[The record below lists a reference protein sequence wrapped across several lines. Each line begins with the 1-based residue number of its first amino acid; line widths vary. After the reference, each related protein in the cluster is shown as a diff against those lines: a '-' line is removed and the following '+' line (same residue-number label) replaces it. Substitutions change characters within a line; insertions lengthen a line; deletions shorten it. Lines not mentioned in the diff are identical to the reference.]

1 MSSDIIIV
9 SGLPRSGTSLMM
21 QMLAKGGIDAVT
33 DEIRAADT
41 DNPRGYYEFEKVKK
55 IKEDITWIPETRGK
69 VVKMV
74 SQLLFDLPPG
84 ESYRIIFMQRDLDEM
99 LQSQEKM
106 LERLNRPAAPRDEIK
121 RAFIKHL
128 DRLRDWLGKQPNMQ
142 VLYVTYSDLIAEPDE
157 QAKRVAEFLGGQLD
171 TLAMVQAVDP
181 SLYRNRRGIGDGA
194 AGGDS
199 GSSD

>member
-21 QMLAKGGIDAVT
+21 QMLAQGGIDAVT

-55 IKEDITWIPETRGK
+55 IKEDVSWIPGTRGK

-99 LQSQEKM
+99 LTSQEKM

-121 RAFIKHL
+121 RAFVKHL
-128 DRLRDWLGKQPNMQ
+128 DRLRDWLAQQPNMQ
-142 VLYVTYSDLIAEPDE
+142 VLYVTYTDLIAEPNE
-157 QAKRVAEFLGGQLD
+157 QAQRVAEFLGGQLD
-171 TLAMVQAVDP
+171 TQAMVQAVDP
-181 SLYRNRRGIGDGA
+181 SLYRNRKADGT
-194 AGGDS
+194 
-199 GSSD
+199 